1 MSKLSREG
9 NYINEATFISTWN
22 QMNKAHH
29 TNNREIKSALH
40 ICRFHICGFDQL
52 QVENIKNKQKKNP
65 ESFKK
70 QNLILSHTGNYWCRV
85 YIILVIISN
94 LEMI

>member
-29 TNNREIKSALH
+29 TNNRGIKSALH
-40 ICRFHICGFDQL
+40 IFRFRICGFDQL
-52 QVENIKNKQKKNP
+52 SIENIKKKKNP

>member
-29 TNNREIKSALH
+29 TNNRGIKSALH
-40 ICRFHICGFDQL
+40 IFRFRICGFDQL
-52 QVENIKNKQKKNP
+52 SIENIKKKKIQKVSKSKTWFCP
-65 ESFKK
+65 TLATTDVEF
-70 QNLILSHTGNYWCRV
+70 
-85 YIILVIISN
+85 ISY
-94 LEMI
+94 